1 MKNAFKNQLEMN
13 ENSWKINGLL
23 HRGAHDEN
31 VFVFFWC
38 VRLGRDGVVS
48 NPLERERERPGR
60 NGPQADVGSVGVQC
74 FLSTAVQ
81 VKHRKQRKMGVYR
94 T

>member
-1 MKNAFKNQLEMN
+1 MN

-38 VRLGRDGVVS
+38 VRFGRDGVVS
-48 NPLERERERPGR
+48 NPLDFHENQRSIGISEMHAKSMEI
-60 NGPQADVGSVGVQC
+60 NENEWKMNESVMNK
-74 FLSTAVQ
+74 S
-81 VKHRKQRKMGVYR
+81 MNN
-94 T
+94 

>member
-38 VRLGRDGVVS
+38 VRFGRDGVVS
-48 NPLERERERPGR
+48 NPLDFHENQRSIGISEMHAKSMEI
-60 NGPQADVGSVGVQC
+60 NENEI
-74 FLSTAVQ
+74 
-81 VKHRKQRKMGVYR
+81 KINENQRKSMEN
-94 T
+94 

>member
-23 HRGAHDEN
+23 YCGSHDEN

-38 VRLGRDGVVS
+38 VRFGRDGLVS
-48 NPLERERERPGR
+48 NPLDFHGNQKVIGISGMHAKSMEINENKIEF
-60 NGPQADVGSVGVQC
+60 NEN
-74 FLSTAVQ
+74 
-81 VKHRKQRKMGVYR
+81 QRKFVEN
-94 T
+94 